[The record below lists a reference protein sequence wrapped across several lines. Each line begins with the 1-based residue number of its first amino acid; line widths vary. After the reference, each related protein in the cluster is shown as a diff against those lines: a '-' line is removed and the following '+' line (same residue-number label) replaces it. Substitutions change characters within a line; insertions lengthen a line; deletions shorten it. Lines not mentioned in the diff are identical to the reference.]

1 MNKTLINFERQ
12 IGLGSTYAAR
22 VLGVAYQT
30 YASYR
35 NERRPLPLYHARHI
49 RHFLMLPA
57 DVRKKELEVIANG
70 NKTI

>member
-1 MNKTLINFERQ
+1 MNKTLIDFERQ

-35 NERRPLPLYHARHI
+35 NERRPLPRYHARHI
-49 RHFLMLPA
+49 RHFLMLPV
-57 DVRKKELEVIANG
+57 DVRKKELEVITNG